1 MLFSM
6 NASSTGSSC
15 KEVAGG
21 AAGAQ
26 TGLSGMLDSPKDMKA
41 YVQAY
46 FAQMAGMQ
54 KTHIYV
60 YYIIHTHTRARARA
74 QTHTHTYIHTYVHI
88 SSEEERNF
96 SFLSSY
102 SLILERSRRKKR

>member
-1 MLFSM
+1 M

-54 KTHIYV
+54 KTHICV
-60 YYIIHTHTRARARA
+60 YYIILTHTHTHTHTRAD
-74 QTHTHTYIHTYVHI
+74 THTYIHTYI
-88 SSEEERNF
+88 RTYILGGGEEFFPFIFVFTDTRE
-96 SFLSSY
+96 
-102 SLILERSRRKKR
+102 E